1 MMEDINFAYQ
11 ELLYLLLIIPVMGLW
26 YWRLANRGKAG
37 IQVSSFLPFS
47 GLKQGGKIYFRHV
60 LFLLRVGAVAAL
72 IVCLARPQSSTSWES
87 RTTEGIDIVVV
98 LDISTSMLAK
108 DLDPNRLDAS
118 KKVAMDFIKNRPYDR
133 VGLVVFAGESFT
145 QCPLTTDHSVLK
157 SLFSEI
163 KTGMVE
169 DGTAIGLGLA
179 TGANRLVESK
189 AISKVIILL
198 TDGENNGGSVAPLTA
213 SEIASS
219 IGIRVYTIGVGTK
232 GMAPTPVARDERG
245 YIYQQRKVSID
256 EDLLQAIAANT
267 GGKYFRATDNRS
279 LEEIYNEIDRM
290 EKSKIEVKEYRKK
303 TERFLPFALLAAALL
318 LSELLLRNIIF
329 RSIP

>member
-1 MMEDINFAYQ
+1 
-11 ELLYLLLIIPVMGLW
+11 
-26 YWRLANRGKAG
+26 
-37 IQVSSFLPFS
+37 
-47 GLKQGGKIYFRHV
+47 
-60 LFLLRVGAVAAL
+60 
-72 IVCLARPQSSTSWES
+72 
-87 RTTEGIDIVVV
+87 
-98 LDISTSMLAK
+98 
-108 DLDPNRLDAS
+108 
-118 KKVAMDFIKNRPYDR
+118 MDFIKNRPHDR

-157 SLFSEI
+157 SLFSDI
-163 KTGMVE
+163 KTGMVQ

-198 TDGENNGGSVAPLTA
+198 TDGENNGGAIAPLTA

-219 IGIRVYTIGVGTK
+219 IGIRVYTIGIGTK

-256 EDLLQAIAANT
+256 EDLLKEIAANT

-279 LEEIYNEIDRM
+279 LEEIYEEIDRM